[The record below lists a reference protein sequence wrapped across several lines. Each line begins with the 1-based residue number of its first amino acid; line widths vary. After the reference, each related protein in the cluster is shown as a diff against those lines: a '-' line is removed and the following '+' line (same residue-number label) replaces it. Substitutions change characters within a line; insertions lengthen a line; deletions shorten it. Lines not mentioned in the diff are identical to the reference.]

1 MLFKGQLS
9 TLYKDG
15 ESLVPY
21 LAIHLSGLRVK
32 SKSVQPNNTW
42 NSQLQTHQMFFFFY

>member
-9 TLYKDG
+9 TVYKDG

-21 LAIHLSGLRVK
+21 LAIYLVGLRVK
-32 SKSVQPNNTW
+32 SKCVQPNNT
-42 NSQLQTHQMFFFFY
+42 

>member
-1 MLFKGQLS
+1 MPFKGQLS
-9 TLYKDG
+9 TVQKDG

-21 LAIHLSGLRVK
+21 LAIHLVGLRVK

-42 NSQLQTHQMFFFFY
+42 NSQIQTHQNFFLN